1 MPVPAVSDS
10 LILLHGHRGRPK
22 ADKKQKVR
30 EISDFTN
37 FLFTIVPKHFGS
49 KSGSAFDPNADPN
62 GMRSGKCQTAR
73 ERIFPMVCAAFS
85 CASVVTWV

>member
-10 LILLHGHRGRPK
+10 QILLHGNRGRPK

-37 FLFTIVPKHFGS
+37 FLE
-49 KSGSAFDPNADPN
+49 KSDKT
-62 GMRSGKCQTAR
+62 MRKWGKETQKGA
-73 ERIFPMVCAAFS
+73 
-85 CASVVTWV
+85 